1 MEEKKK
7 NKLSKIKKNVRLKSL
22 NPGYATRVRKE
33 LLDADYLKD
42 LNDEELKW
50 YAQFTDEW
58 TAGAISKGKTGIV
71 KPGHIHRT
79 NKQAKELY
87 DANNKRNNDVFGVTK
102 ANFLMTELNTK
113 VGVEDSEIE
122 SRQITNVNLTEQAV
136 VTQLD
141 DSKDELKIFENSE
154 LLTKREFLKLLK
166 HGAKVPKEM
175 FEFYK
180 KYYKLELNYPNLT

>member
-1 MEEKKK
+1 MEEKKS
-7 NKLSKIKKNVRLKSL
+7 KLSKIKKNVRLKSL
-22 NPGYATRVRKE
+22 NPKYATRVRKD
-33 LLDADYLKD
+33 LLDADYLKQ
-42 LNDEELKW
+42 LNEEELKW

-136 VTQLD
+136 IAQLD
-141 DSKDELKIFENSE
+141 DSKDELKIIENDE
-154 LLTKREFLKLLK
+154 LLTKREFLKMIK
-166 HGAKVPKEM
+166 HGAKIPEDM
-175 FEFYK
+175 FNFYK
-180 KYYKLELNYPNLT
+180 KKYKLELKYSDLT